1 MGGRCQI
8 GPLNILQNLQNKLL
22 PQTVQTLWNDLEGLS
37 PVKSKALILWYVRL
51 SEDKGHE
58 KSDMPCRVWYINI
71 IYVYV
76 HLLLAITWKF
86 HLRSCLLMKGTS
98 SMQCNLEDC
107 YFSWT
112 FFSDVFQVSGEP
124 QSSLHPRDGRHRK
137 DAAQARRSKEVGA
150 GMYVTGR
157 LPCNFQAE
165 SKSREPQTLLS
176 LLIRVITIPQL
187 AFELPPDCCQL
198 EKCHPSRRRSW
209 LTTAGGTTG
218 TAWRS

>member
-1 MGGRCQI
+1 
-8 GPLNILQNLQNKLL
+8 
-22 PQTVQTLWNDLEGLS
+22 
-37 PVKSKALILWYVRL
+37 
-51 SEDKGHE
+51 
-58 KSDMPCRVWYINI
+58 
-71 IYVYV
+71 
-76 HLLLAITWKF
+76 
-86 HLRSCLLMKGTS
+86 MKGTS

-137 DAAQARRSKEVGA
+137 DAAQARRPKEVGA

-187 AFELPPDCCQL
+187 CLRASARLLSIRKMSPLTSQILVDYGRRHYGYGVKELML
-198 EKCHPSRRRSW
+198 EYMAQSFIIAIQPSLEESYVLLLQTHYIQR
-209 LTTAGGTTG
+209 GT
-218 TAWRS
+218 